1 MEKKIY
7 VITSGEY
14 SDYRVDAV
22 YSTKELAEDFIQHNG
37 NDYCIEE
44 YDLDKPIIRERKLWK
59 REKKLWKIEIN
70 SDRNEILNAN
80 ISYQEPEDTC
90 VRNYMNIITFIV
102 GSETMDKAKKIAR
115 ERYVA
120 IRSNEYI
127 WRRLR
132 IPYKVKAGEYS
143 VDRYERY
150 NIKTNEFTKD
160 I

>member
-1 MEKKIY
+1 MEKRIY

-14 SDYRVDAV
+14 SDYQVNAV

-37 NDYCIEE
+37 NKYCIEE
-44 YDLDKPIIRERKLWK
+44 YDLDKPIIRE
-59 REKKLWKIEIN
+59 KKLWRIEIN
-70 SDRNEILNAN
+70 SDRNEIICAN
-80 ISYQEPEDTC
+80 ISEYQEPEDTC

-102 GSETMDKAKKIAR
+102 GSETIDKAKKIAR

-143 VDRYERY
+143 VDRYERF
-150 NIKTNEFTKD
+150 NVKTNEFTKD